1 MLFDYRALGD
11 PINTAARL
19 ESVNK
24 HLGTRMCV
32 SQDLLDGCT
41 GAAVRAVGRVLL
53 KGKRQPLQVLT
64 PMAAL
69 DATQCAPAADYDAAL
84 GLLQPGPTHDACAAA
99 TRFAA
104 LAEHFP
110 QDPLVALH
118 HQRLRDGA
126 TDDVVIM
133 AEK

>member
-1 MLFDYRALGD
+1 
-11 PINTAARL
+11 
-19 ESVNK
+19 
-24 HLGTRMCV
+24 
-32 SQDLLDGCT
+32 
-41 GAAVRAVGRVLL
+41 
-53 KGKRQPLQVLT
+53 
-64 PMAAL
+64 
-69 DATQCAPAADYDAAL
+69 L